1 MTTNLTPQEKEEK
14 PICFVL
20 MPISDVA
27 GYDAGHFG
35 RVYEHLL
42 KPAIV
47 NAGFFP
53 IRADDTNK
61 TDYIVIGIIQR
72 VVNSAMVLCDFSA
85 RNPNVM
91 YELGI
96 RQAFNLPA
104 TLIRD
109 RRTEKIFDINGLRY
123 TEYEESLR
131 VDSVQ
136 KDIAKITKAIK
147 ETSAPNSNTFN
158 SVVHLAGIKAAI
170 IPDEQQVT
178 PDTQLLLSAI
188 STLER
193 KVNAIDSRAN
203 DGSRFLRFIEGKVEF
218 DDTSEGAVGEEVYDS
233 NKDLIGEL
241 VDIHP
246 VEEKIF
252 IRQEN
257 GKTISFHARSIKSR
271 GLSRIPF

>member
-1 MTTNLTPQEKEEK
+1 MTESSVPVKDEK

-20 MPISDVA
+20 MPIADIP

-47 NAGFFP
+47 NAGFIP

-72 VVNSAMVLCDFSA
+72 VVTSAMVLCDFSA

-96 RQAFNLPA
+96 RQAFNLPV
-104 TLIRD
+104 TLVRD
-109 RRTEKIFDINGLRY
+109 RRTDKVFDIQGLRY
-123 TEYEESLR
+123 TEYDETLR

-136 KDIAKITKAIK
+136 KDILKITKAIQ
-147 ETSAPNSNTFN
+147 ETADPNSNTFN
-158 SVVHLAGIKAAI
+158 SVVQLAGIKAAI
-170 IPDEQQVT
+170 VPDEQKVS

-188 STLER
+188 SNLER
-193 KVNAIDSRAN
+193 RVNSIDSRVC
-203 DGSRFLRFIEGKVEF
+203 DGDKYFRILEGKV
-218 DDTSEGAVGEEVYDS
+218 
-233 NKDLIGEL
+233 
-241 VDIHP
+241 
-246 VEEKIF
+246 
-252 IRQEN
+252 
-257 GKTISFHARSIKSR
+257 
-271 GLSRIPF
+271 